1 MRFGF
6 RKKAWEKV
14 MCTFE
19 LQAYGGSEGPG
30 WHSIAEATYTLI
42 TVAEATEMFE
52 PDKHYRLIARA
63 TEGPQAG
70 RFVGV
75 VWDHY
80 EPFKGL
86 VKKGA
91 KEARVPAAK
100 AKEPEDVLE
109 DWADRVD
116 KVLAPLPRI
125 FETLEKIR
133 VKYAGGGA
141 AEGEEGEVPAWQ
153 QLGPPEFD
161 GKLPVML
168 HPYVI
173 HSIAEEIKGV
183 IEFGAKRMENIFGVG
198 GLPGEQ
204 PPKEEEEE
212 AVLPTL
218 ESFKK
223 KKAAAEQPPVTEEEE
238 EEPTIPMPKK
248 EEPAEEVPPIEEK
261 EEVVPPLE
269 EKPEEKEPQMERL
282 ERQELERELEPEPE
296 EELPSLSK
304 KRKGR
309 KKDV

>member
-1 MRFGF
+1 MPFGF
-6 RKKAWEKV
+6 RKKSWEKV

-42 TVAEATEMFE
+42 TVAEAAEMFE
-52 PDKHYRLIARA
+52 PDRHYRLIARA

-100 AKEPEDVLE
+100 PKEPEDVLE

-141 AEGEEGEVPAWQ
+141 GEGEEGEVPAWQ

-223 KKAAAEQPPVTEEEE
+223 KKAAAEQPPVTEEKEKEEE
-238 EEPTIPMPKK
+238 EEPTIPMLKK
-248 EEPAEEVPPIEEK
+248 EPPIEEK
-261 EEVVPPLE
+261 KEEAVPSLE
-269 EKPEEKEPQMERL
+269 EKPEEAPK
-282 ERQELERELEPEPE
+282 E
-296 EELPSLSK
+296 EEEEIKGDIGEALEESSGDVELPLFK
-304 KRKGR
+304 KPRRR